1 MVNFQFNFQ
10 PKNLGSDIKTFLLY
24 LRGDDKTKTKSIA
37 KSIKIKT
44 KNRRTKFKLRCPKYL
59 YTLKIDDEK
68 KPLRLNLLFLKVNFF
83 LILLQI

>member
-1 MVNFQFNFQ
+1 MVRLVIIYNQ

-24 LRGDDKTKTKSIA
+24 LRGDEKTKIKAIA
-37 KSIKIKT
+37 KSITIKT

-68 KPLRLNLLFLKVNFF
+68 KASKIKTSIPQGKLLF
-83 LILLQI
+83 